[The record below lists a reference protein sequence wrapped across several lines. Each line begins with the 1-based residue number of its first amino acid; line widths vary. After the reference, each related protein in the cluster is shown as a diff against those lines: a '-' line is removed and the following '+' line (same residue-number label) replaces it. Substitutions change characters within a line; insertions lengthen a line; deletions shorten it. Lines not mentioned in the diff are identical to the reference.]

1 VPFCCSRK
9 WFLELERVTAWQL
22 LYQQSISPTTLSWS
36 KHAVLLYW
44 SLYYK
49 WSFTDQQRGE
59 SVLPQLLPWHPQ
71 MLITVFFSQSLFWVT
86 EWPTKGGVRGRNW
99 QGFATNCFFVVF
111 FLLALEK
118 RPTILGTGWKAM
130 FSLTDNRQ
138 TNMGVASFPEILQH
152 FWDGF
157 NLLVSG
163 WPVWVYA
170 LSYMTTFTSQGSC
183 IFWTIILLFPWM
195 MMENS

>member
-1 VPFCCSRK
+1 MVVYRSTTRWICSSTASSMASPSADHCIFLTITFLGDWMTYKGWSQRKKLAGFCYQLFFCC
-9 WFLELERVTAWQL
+9 
-22 LYQQSISPTTLSWS
+22 
-36 KHAVLLYW
+36 
-44 SLYYK
+44 
-49 WSFTDQQRGE
+49 
-59 SVLPQLLPWHPQ
+59 
-71 MLITVFFSQSLFWVT
+71 
-86 EWPTKGGVRGRNW
+86 
-99 QGFATNCFFVVF
+99 F